1 MESLLKLYED
11 GVMMVKLNSILQKVD
26 IDDMNSF
33 NLMLL
38 NLNKNLLSTH
48 ESLPKKQ
55 EDDLDRQ
62 IKFAQDKFPEFK
74 VK

>member
-62 IKFAQDKFPEFK
+62 IKFAQDKFLEFK